1 MVEKQ
6 IQKKANETL
15 EEIIKF
21 VATIMELTKEYNQ
34 EAKLEHLT
42 PQIEEHCNQIIQK
55 IDAVLK
61 KEQIVEKE
69 EKEIKE
75 KEKKEDK
82 KVEKINESIITKFE
96 KILKHIEGHEDLF
109 KNIQKNLE
117 LIRKG
122 FVSLQKDIKNEFAY
136 IPSILNLDKNNPIS
150 ENKKEEVK
158 AKAKERL
165 KTVINKL
172 IKDSEKILDYVKRFE
187 RRNQAELRDLIQSLN
202 NEQIDFEKVLKYLD
216 EYKQYLIIKMGKNK
230 LVEINNII
238 NPINNH
244 LTQAWDKI
252 NPITEIIVKNE
263 RIFMKIIDNTIKDID
278 ELTKK
283 LNSTIKNTRIDTN
296 EIAYLDKIRKNLDKR
311 IQNYFNSTF
320 RNKELQRDMTLYN
333 VSGNVHKGIENIEI
347 AKDLI
352 KKCIEKIEQ
361 IEKED
366 IIKLKQSKP
375 ENISKANAA

>member
-1 MVEKQ
+1 
-6 IQKKANETL
+6 
-15 EEIIKF
+15 
-21 VATIMELTKEYNQ
+21 
-34 EAKLEHLT
+34 
-42 PQIEEHCNQIIQK
+42 
-55 IDAVLK
+55 
-61 KEQIVEKE
+61 
-69 EKEIKE
+69 
-75 KEKKEDK
+75 
-82 KVEKINESIITKFE
+82 
-96 KILKHIEGHEDLF
+96 
-109 KNIQKNLE
+109 
-117 LIRKG
+117 
-122 FVSLQKDIKNEFAY
+122 
-136 IPSILNLDKNNPIS
+136 
-150 ENKKEEVK
+150 
-158 AKAKERL
+158 
-165 KTVINKL
+165 
-172 IKDSEKILDYVKRFE
+172 
-187 RRNQAELRDLIQSLN
+187 
-202 NEQIDFEKVLKYLD
+202 
-216 EYKQYLIIKMGKNK
+216 MGKNK